1 VLFYVAV
8 VATGVSIGPEWYLLP
23 VVPPGSAIAGVGA
36 VAAIRRLES
45 WRALARWP
53 RARVALP
60 VAAVALVVVSMA
72 YFHYSH
78 GKGNFYNRQSASF
91 RRTGLAVRSA
101 TEPGSLIIVVD
112 YLMDSRTPENS
123 MRTPDVFYFGERRG
137 WYFSMAWLSRDLI
150 DRTRAEGA
158 RYLVITG
165 FSRKQY
171 EELDAS
177 LKLYLESFPTVMRNE
192 DGVVYDL
199 VRPAPSRVVT
209 PDETLTHDLS

>member
-1 VLFYVAV
+1 VWCGATLFYVVV

-53 RARVALP
+53 RGRVALSAAAVVA
-60 VAAVALVVVSMA
+60 VAASMA

-91 RRTGLAVRSA
+91 RKTGLAVRAA

-123 MRTPDVFYFGERRG
+123 MRTPDVFYFGQRRG
-137 WYFSMAWLSRDLI
+137 WYFTMAWLNNALI
-150 DRTRAEGA
+150 ERTRAQGA

-165 FSRKQY
+165 LSLDAFAR
-171 EELDAS
+171 LDAS
-177 LKLYLESFPTVMRNE
+177 VRSYLSSFETVLQSD
-192 DGVVYDL
+192 DGIVYDL
-199 VRPAPSRVVT
+199 SRRA
-209 PDETLTHDLS
+209 H